1 MPWEFK
7 TLTSQ
12 CVQHL
17 SWMNSVTS
25 SALCCQCCFLTDS
38 TNIWKYFKEIGY
50 AWLCY
55 VTAGIVPNIHCTPLK
70 KNKEAAKGS
79 ILFCSLFQFVLY
91 ALCGFWSFANVYG
104 CGYVAM
110 PKLHKVVLGSAL
122 DPVKV
127 EFSRP
132 HRPTQD
138 FWGPILRFDSTSN
151 SSTCQIPFKSVS
163 LHRPSVERLLSG
175 ELKNIQEHSKTMCSA
190 FQEMRDYC
198 PNQSSR
204 FLNDAT
210 SEDPAGL
217 PFAPCKESKR
227 ARRSFQCRA
236 REMRPKQRKRPKR
249 ELRSCSS

>member
-38 TNIWKYFKEIGY
+38 TNISQLVIQSLIQQKYFQEIGY

-91 ALCGFWSFANVYG
+91 ALCGFLSFANVYG

-132 HRPTQD
+132 QRPTQD
-138 FWGPILRFDSTSN
+138 F
-151 SSTCQIPFKSVS
+151 
-163 LHRPSVERLLSG
+163 
-175 ELKNIQEHSKTMCSA
+175 
-190 FQEMRDYC
+190 
-198 PNQSSR
+198 
-204 FLNDAT
+204 
-210 SEDPAGL
+210 
-217 PFAPCKESKR
+217 
-227 ARRSFQCRA
+227 
-236 REMRPKQRKRPKR
+236 
-249 ELRSCSS
+249 